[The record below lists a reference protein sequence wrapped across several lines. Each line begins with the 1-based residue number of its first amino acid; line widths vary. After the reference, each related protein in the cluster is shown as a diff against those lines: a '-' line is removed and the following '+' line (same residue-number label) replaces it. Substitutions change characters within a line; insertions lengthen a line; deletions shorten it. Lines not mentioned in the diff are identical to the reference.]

1 MKSIILLSSLLL
13 FSGSASAGDQVRSD
27 SSGVS
32 SFFSNVVGS
41 ATEIVSSRTN
51 YQRADKRVS
60 AHSSRQ
66 HQFDDDAYL
75 RRISYND

>member
-13 FSGSASAGDQVRSD
+13 FSGSASAGDQVHSD
-27 SSGVS
+27 SGFS

-41 ATEIVSSRTN
+41 AAEIVSSRTN
-51 YQRADKRVS
+51 YQRSDKRVTGNF
-60 AHSSRQ
+60 SRQ

-75 RRISYND
+75 RRISYSD